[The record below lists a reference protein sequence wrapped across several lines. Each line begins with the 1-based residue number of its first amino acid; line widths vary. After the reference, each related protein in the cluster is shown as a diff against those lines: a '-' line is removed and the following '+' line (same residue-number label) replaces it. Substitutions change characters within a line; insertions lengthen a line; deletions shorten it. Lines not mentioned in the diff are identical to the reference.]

1 METKIPQAALIPA
14 SDFERS
20 GRCPVNLRWLIFHK
34 KESLQDAGVLIR
46 YGKRRWLVDEERF
59 ISWIKEN
66 GEGFSSQGVK

>member
-1 METKIPQAALIPA
+1 MSTQSLPLIPA

-34 KESLQDAGVLIR
+34 KESLQEAGVLVR

-59 ISWIKEN
+59 INWLREN
-66 GEGFSSQGVK
+66 GEGFGTPTNK